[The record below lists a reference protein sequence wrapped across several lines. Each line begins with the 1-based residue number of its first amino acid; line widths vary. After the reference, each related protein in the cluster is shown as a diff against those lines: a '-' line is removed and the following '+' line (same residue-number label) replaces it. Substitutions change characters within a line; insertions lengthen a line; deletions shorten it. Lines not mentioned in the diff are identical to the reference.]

1 MAIPKLFV
9 GLRSASRILVA
20 DSNYTDDGTTYTG
33 LATSARVAPAGIDGE
48 VALFALHVAVQWE
61 GTCSITV
68 LPIVDDVRMQAQTF
82 TLVGDSPL
90 LVDAKRK
97 STILE
102 VPVRLRFSSAIDPT
116 NALAVFAARGTWIQ
130 AEVKID
136 VDANALNRGAVI
148 IEGVSMELE
157 VVREGKDTGRNP

>member
-1 MAIPKLFV
+1 MATPKLFL

-20 DSNYTDDGTTYTG
+20 NDGYTDDGITYAG

-82 TLVGDSPL
+82 TLVGDPPIL
-90 LVDAKRK
+90 LNARK

-130 AEVKID
+130 AEIKID
-136 VDANALNRGAVI
+136 VDANEVNRGAVI
-148 IEGVSMELE
+148 VEGVSMELE
-157 VVREGKDTGRNP
+157 VVREGKTTGRNP